1 MNRSIFRKP
10 QRMLKLSNGL
20 GVITVILGTVLVLEL
35 QEEPNPNQPTVAA
48 SPLLGEGATM
58 QAWMLNSWSNSLR

>member
-1 MNRSIFRKP
+1 MNTSTFRKP
-10 QRMLKLSNGL
+10 QRMLKLSKGL
-20 GVITVILGTVLVLEL
+20 AVITVILGTALVLEL
-35 QEEPNPNQPTVAA
+35 QEEPNPNQPTVEA